1 MDLLIIGL
9 SILLLL
15 VAPKLWARYIF
26 FKHSHQRRDIPGTGG
41 QLAQHLMVHLPLVR
55 VKLKQAHRRSHYN
68 PFTKVISLTEQTM
81 RARSLTAVV
90 RVAFEFGHAL
100 QDRNNNSLLKFRDG
114 LLALARLGEQIGSGA
129 LLTGLIMAF
138 MVPPVAGLLLF
149 VALVSLLT
157 GAAVHLLLLP
167 IEWQASFTF
176 ALPLLSNG
184 SYISSQD
191 QLAVR
196 QLLLACAFSRLA
208 YALANLLDA
217 RHWLSVLE
225 IRKE

>member
-1 MDLLIIGL
+1 MHLLITGIL
-9 SILLLL
+9 IVLLLA
-15 VAPKLWARYIF
+15 VPKLWARYVF
-26 FKHSHQRRDIPGTGG
+26 FKHSHQRKDIPGTGE
-41 QLAQHLMVHLPLVR
+41 QLARHLIVHLPLVQ
-55 VKLKQAHRRSHYN
+55 VKIKEAGLQSHYN

-81 RARSLTAVV
+81 KAQSLTAAV

-100 QDRNNNSLLKFRDG
+100 QDRNNSSLLKFRDG
-114 LLALARLGEQIGSGA
+114 LLALARLGEQVGSGA

-149 VALVSLLT
+149 VGLVSLLT

-176 ALPLLSNG
+176 ALPLLSNE